1 MRPEHWLFTIPLRLR
16 SLFRWAQ
23 ADQELDDEMRD
34 HLERKTGEYMAQG
47 MRLEEAHRRARLD
60 LGGVEQT
67 KEKCRDARRVN
78 WIQDLIQ
85 DLRFG
90 LRMLRK
96 SPGFT
101 AVAVLTLALGVSAN
115 TAVFSIVDAVLL
127 RDLPYRDA
135 ERLVAVWCEEIGQP
149 GTKIFASYGDF
160 EEFKAHSQSFDQL
173 AAATWARAGEILT
186 WNGSPHHVLAIPA
199 SADFFS
205 LLGIPAAQGR
215 AFGPGDLQNG
225 CTVVL
230 AYSFWQKDLGAPAG
244 IVGAPL
250 SLSGK
255 PCTVAGI
262 MPRGFD
268 FYPKQTS
275 LWTLISPDSQFS
287 KEPYDSVVGI
297 FGRLKPG
304 VSMADAEQE
313 LVGLHQRVIR
323 QSPAGNWVGQIKP
336 IVRDLR
342 EEFTWMAG
350 RNLRTAL
357 LILSAA
363 VTLLLLIAC
372 LNVANLLLGRSVERH
387 RELAVRSALGSRRSR
402 LIRQLFTE
410 NVLLAALGTVA
421 GILISVAAV
430 RYFNST
436 NLVELPPGNPVTIN
450 PHVLAFAV
458 LLTSMTALLFGLL
471 PAWRASRVDLNDV
484 LKESGRT
491 MSLGRHRTSQL
502 LVVGQVTLS
511 MVLLAAAGLM
521 IQSFVRLGAV
531 PLGFQPDHLL
541 TAQVALPPSA
551 YTDLGRRF
559 SFYEALV
566 IRLGAL
572 PGVEGAALSS
582 GVLGFDGG
590 SSSRLS
596 MAGRAPIENLE
607 AVRVENISSGY
618 FRVLGIPSLQGRQF
632 DPRDRRDS
640 QPVAI
645 VNEQLVHRY
654 FPRENPVG
662 QQIKLGRPEDKAPW
676 LTIVGVVGNEKRAT
690 VYQEMSYD
698 EPALVYLPVDQT
710 PPISMVLLLR
720 AAGNPMGLSPVLQ
733 AEVTQIDSNVPVY
746 DIETMVQRESEF
758 LVHPRF
764 RALLMGILAGITLLL
779 TAIGLYGLLAHL
791 VSQRTHEIGIRVAL
805 GASRQ
810 EVLRLVIWGGLRMT
824 VIGLAVGIALALAS
838 TRLLSG
844 LLFGIKSTDPITF
857 VAVAILLCVVA
868 LLACWVP
875 AQRAMRVDP
884 MVALRYE

>member
-1 MRPEHWLFTIPLRLR
+1 MRPEHWLYTIPLRLR
-16 SLFRWAQ
+16 SLFRWEQ
-23 ADQELDDEMRD
+23 ADQQLDDELRD
-34 HLERKTGEYMAQG
+34 HLDRKTLEYVAQG
-47 MRLEEAHRRARLD
+47 MTQEEAHRRARLD
-60 LGGVEQT
+60 LDGIEQT
-67 KEKCRDARRVN
+67 KEKCRDTRRVN
-78 WIQDLIQ
+78 WIQDFVQ

-101 AVAVLTLALGVSAN
+101 CVAVLTLALGVSAN
-115 TAVFSIVDAVLL
+115 TAIFSIVDAVLL
-127 RDLPYRDA
+127 RDLPYKDA
-135 ERLVAVWCEEIGQP
+135 QRLVAVWCAEIGQP

-160 EEFKAHSQSFDQL
+160 EEFKAHSQSFDEL
-173 AAATWARAGEILT
+173 AAVTWAQAGEILT
-186 WNGSPHHVLAIPA
+186 WKGSPHHVLAIPA

-205 LLGIPAAQGR
+205 LLGIPGAQGR
-215 AFGPGDLQNG
+215 TFGPGDLQNG

-230 AYSFWQKDLGAPAG
+230 ADSFWQKDLGAPAG

-250 SLSGK
+250 SLNGK
-255 PCTVAGI
+255 PCTVVGI
-262 MPRGFD
+262 MPHGFD

-287 KEPYDSVVGI
+287 KEPYDSVVGM

-323 QSPAGNWVGQIKP
+323 QSPAGNWVAQIKP

-342 EEFTWMAG
+342 EEFTWLAG
-350 RNLRTAL
+350 RNLRAAL

-372 LNVANLLLGRSVERH
+372 LNVANLLLGRSVERYK
-387 RELAVRSALGSRRSR
+387 ELAVRSALGSGCSR
-402 LIRQLFTE
+402 LVRQLFTE
-410 NVLLAALGTVA
+410 SLLLAVLGTSV
-421 GILISVAAV
+421 GVLISVAAV
-430 RYFNST
+430 RYFDST
-436 NLVELPPGNPVTIN
+436 NLVELPPGNQVTIN
-450 PHVLAFAV
+450 PHVLAFAAF
-458 LLTSMTALLFGLL
+458 LTSMTALLFGLL
-471 PAWRASRVDLNDV
+471 PAWRSSRVDLNDV
-484 LKESGRT
+484 LKESVRT
-491 MSLGRHRTSQL
+491 MSLGRHRTSQF

-521 IQSFVRLGAV
+521 IQSFLRLGAV
-531 PLGFQPDHLL
+531 PLGFQPDHVL
-541 TAQVALPPSA
+541 TAQVALPPSG
-551 YTDLGRRF
+551 YTDLGRRS
-559 SFYEALV
+559 SFYETLTA
-566 IRLGAL
+566 RLGAL

-582 GVLGFDGG
+582 GLLGFDGG
-590 SSSRLS
+590 GSSRLS
-596 MAGRAPIENLE
+596 LAGRAPIENLE
-607 AVRVENISSGY
+607 AVRVEKISSGY

-632 DPRDRRDS
+632 DPRDRNDS

-654 FPRENPVG
+654 FPKENPVG
-662 QQIKLGRPEDKAPW
+662 RQIKLGRPEDKAPW
-676 LTIVGVVGNEKRAT
+676 LTIVGVVGNEKRGT
-690 VYQEMSYD
+690 VYHEMSYD

-710 PPISMVLLLR
+710 PPISMVLQLR
-720 AAGNPMGLSPVLQ
+720 AAGNPLGLGPVLQ
-733 AEVTQIDSNVPVY
+733 AEVTQIDPNVPVY

-810 EVLRLVIWGGLRMT
+810 EVLGLVVWAGLRTT

-844 LLFGIKSTDPITF
+844 LLFGIKSTDPVTF

-875 AQRAMRVDP
+875 AQRAVRVDP